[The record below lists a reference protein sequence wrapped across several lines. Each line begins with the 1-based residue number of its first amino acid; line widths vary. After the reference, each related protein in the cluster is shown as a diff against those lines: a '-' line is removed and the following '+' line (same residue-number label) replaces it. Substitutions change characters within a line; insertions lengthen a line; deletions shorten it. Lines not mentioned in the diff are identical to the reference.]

1 MCFYGFFQ
9 TVLWKGVLK
18 ISKKSKK
25 NTYARVFFWTK
36 FQASGLQ
43 FYLKKRLYQRCFPVD
58 FANFLEQLFLLE
70 HLQWLLPTAKSRKH
84 FFAKKAPWQLLEN
97 LLFTERNFQV
107 DFIWLKSKAA
117 SAKFLHGFI
126 FLDGKSTD
134 IVQIGFRVLF
144 KNFKNLISSLDC
156 LILDCLSVIWLKD
169 GLLIVLTKLL

>member
-1 MCFYGFFQ
+1 MKFF
-9 TVLWKGVLK
+9 TLF
-18 ISKKSKK
+18 SKKVFLKFRK
-25 NTYARVFFWTK
+25 NQRKNLSQCLF
-36 FQASGLQ
+36 
-43 FYLKKRLYQRCFPVD
+43 LKKVPGLRLAILFKKGLCQRCFPVD
-58 FANFLEQLFLLE
+58 FENFLGQLFLLE
-70 HLQWLLPTAKSRKH
+70 HLRWLFPTAKSLKH
-84 FFAKKAPWQLLEN
+84 FFFKKINTPLHMTPI
-97 LLFTERNFQV
+97 FTERNFQV